1 MKGNGWMVGAVVMVL
16 AGFAAPSQAAVSAGN
31 IVAAPATVD
40 NVYRQELQVQ
50 MAATDARAGTAK
62 PAVDTATPAQAPA
75 PQTAAGERQ
84 PTEGQVA
91 ATDQLNDT
99 DRALREAAPP
109 AASSPSVPVAANE
122 ASAQRTVAMAGD
134 DHSAWDETSL
144 IGKVFIAFG
153 TLLTIASA
161 ARMFMA

>member
-40 NVYRQELQVQ
+40 NVYRQQLQVQ

-62 PAVDTATPAQAPA
+62 PAVDTATPAQAPQA
-75 PQTAAGERQ
+75 AAGERQ

-91 ATDQLNDT
+91 ASDQLNDT